1 MPLPNPMEV
10 RKEQHMAKIWLIT
23 GAGNGLG
30 NDIAQAALAAGD
42 SVVATARK
50 PEQLDALVQQ
60 YGDRVRPVELDVRDA
75 DAAESAVRTAIDA
88 FGRLDVL
95 VNNAGYGQFG
105 VFEQISPEDFKAV
118 VDTCFYGVVN
128 LTRAAVPVMRQQKS
142 GVIFQVS
149 SIGGR
154 MTMPGN
160 SPYHAAKWAV
170 GGFSESV
177 AKEVA
182 AFGVQICTLEP
193 GGIRTNWLSKA
204 TEVKQDVLPDY
215 QPTVGKLL
223 ETLGQYS
230 GTQEG
235 DPKRIA
241 DLLVKLAKRT
251 DLPKRLILG
260 TDAAK
265 RVETQE
271 TERANDAAKWQD
283 ATNSTV
289 YPHAKPVEIR

>member
-1 MPLPNPMEV
+1 
-10 RKEQHMAKIWLIT
+10 MAKVWLIT

-30 NDIAQAALAAGD
+30 SDIAQAALAAGD

-50 PEQLDALVQQ
+50 LDQLDALVQQ
-60 YGDRVRPVELDVRDA
+60 YGDRVRAVQLDVRDA
-75 DAAESAVRTAIDA
+75 DDAQAAVDTAVKA
-88 FGRLDVL
+88 FGRVDVL

-105 VFEQISPEDFKAV
+105 VFEQMSPDDFKAV

-128 LTRAAVPVMRQQKS
+128 FTRAVLPTMRKQKS
-142 GVIFQVS
+142 GIVFQVS

-160 SPYHAAKWAV
+160 SPYHAAKFAV
-170 GGFSESV
+170 GGFSDSV

-182 AFGVQICTLEP
+182 PFGVQIVTLEP
-193 GGIRTNWLSKA
+193 GGIRTNWLTKA
-204 TEVKQDVLPDY
+204 SEVQQDILPDY
-215 QPTVGKLL
+215 QQSVGNLMS
-223 ETLGQYS
+223 TLGRYA

-241 DLLVKLAKRT
+241 DLLVKLSKRT

-260 TDAAK
+260 IDATK
-265 RVETQE
+265 RVEDQE
-271 TERANDAAKWQD
+271 TERAHDAEKWKD
-283 ATNSTV
+283 ATYSTV
-289 YPHAKPVEIR
+289 FPDAKPVEIR

>member
-1 MPLPNPMEV
+1 
-10 RKEQHMAKIWLIT
+10 MAKVWLIT

-50 PEQLDALVQQ
+50 LDQLDALVQQ
-60 YGDRVRPVELDVRDA
+60 YGDRVRPVQLDVRDA
-75 DAAESAVRTAIDA
+75 DAAQAAVDTAVKA

-105 VFEQISPEDFKAV
+105 VFEQMTPEDFKAV

-128 LTRAAVPVMRQQKS
+128 FTRAALPTMRKQKS
-142 GVIFQVS
+142 GIIFQVS

-160 SPYHAAKWAV
+160 SPYHAAKFAV
-170 GGFSESV
+170 GGFSDSV

-182 AFGVQICTLEP
+182 PFGVQICTLEP

-204 TEVKQDVLPDY
+204 SEVQQDILPDY
-215 QPTVGKLL
+215 QPSVGNLMS
-223 ETLGQYS
+223 TLGRYA

-241 DLLVKLAKRT
+241 DLLVRLSDRK

-260 TDAAK
+260 IDAAK
-265 RVETQE
+265 RVEVQE
-271 TERANDAAKWQD
+271 AERAQD
-283 ATNSTV
+283 AEKWKDATHSTV
-289 YPHAKPVEIR
+289 YPDAKPVEIR